1 MLEKINDPKD
11 LKKLDIKDLSILAGE
26 IRSEIVKVVS
36 VTGGHLSSNLGAVDL
51 TLALHYVFDAPRDK
65 IVWDVGHQTYA
76 HKLITG
82 RRGRFHTLRK
92 HKGLSGFPK
101 REESVYDVFD
111 SGHSSTS
118 ISVALGIACA
128 RDLQGEDYKV
138 VAVIGDGSMTS
149 GVAFEG
155 LNQAGG
161 LKKNII
167 VILNDNEMSISKNVG
182 ALSKYLTKLITNPDY
197 NKLYQ
202 NLKDLLQDIP
212 VIGDRIVDLGK
223 KMTEGLKGVF
233 VPGALFEEMG
243 FRYFGPVDGH
253 NIPEM
258 ADVMKK
264 VSNLE
269 GPRLIHVVTKKG
281 RGFKPAEDNP
291 DVFHSSPPFDLET
304 GILKT
309 QPAAPP
315 SFARVFARTLI
326 ELAERDEKIVAI
338 TAAMSLGTGLEDFSK
353 KYPQRFFDV
362 GIAEEHAMVFAAGL
376 ALEGMKPVVAIYSTF
391 LQRAYDQVLHDICLQ
406 NLSVVIISA
415 HSGIV
420 GEDGPTHHGVFDLS
434 YLRHLPGITVMAPKD
449 EAELRHMLKT
459 ACNHKGPV
467 AIRYPKDRGVGADI
481 SVPLKMIDIGLA
493 EVLKKGGDIAVLG
506 IGSMVYP
513 CLKASEILE
522 KEGIKP
528 CVVNARFIKP
538 LDRDLL
544 VELAGT
550 FGKFVTVEE
559 NTLEGGFGS
568 AVMELFE
575 KENLAGKIAIKRI
588 GLPDRFIEHGPRPV
602 LLKECGLDAES
613 IAATIEV
620 WFKRQLK
627 IKN

>member
-315 SFARVFARTLI
+315 SFARVFSRTLI

-338 TAAMSLGTGLEDFSK
+338 TAAMSLGTGL
-353 KYPQRFFDV
+353 
-362 GIAEEHAMVFAAGL
+362 
-376 ALEGMKPVVAIYSTF
+376 
-391 LQRAYDQVLHDICLQ
+391 
-406 NLSVVIISA
+406 
-415 HSGIV
+415 
-420 GEDGPTHHGVFDLS
+420 
-434 YLRHLPGITVMAPKD
+434 
-449 EAELRHMLKT
+449 
-459 ACNHKGPV
+459 
-467 AIRYPKDRGVGADI
+467 
-481 SVPLKMIDIGLA
+481 
-493 EVLKKGGDIAVLG
+493 
-506 IGSMVYP
+506 
-513 CLKASEILE
+513 
-522 KEGIKP
+522 
-528 CVVNARFIKP
+528 
-538 LDRDLL
+538 
-544 VELAGT
+544 
-550 FGKFVTVEE
+550 
-559 NTLEGGFGS
+559 
-568 AVMELFE
+568 
-575 KENLAGKIAIKRI
+575 
-588 GLPDRFIEHGPRPV
+588 
-602 LLKECGLDAES
+602 
-613 IAATIEV
+613 
-620 WFKRQLK
+620 
-627 IKN
+627 